1 MPLFKEP
8 KYKTSKIDLDKD
20 TVFKSL
26 KKRTNPKPKKE
37 VKFTW
42 SGLGN
47 LVRSLAPTDP
57 RKFERLGLL
66 ASGEA
71 KPEEKDYI
79 DFFEDVEKGLYGIAE
94 NTAYSIGD
102 LATSGIDAVAG
113 TNLNERLDKSFE

>member
-42 SGLGN
+42 RGAAN
-47 LVRSLAPTDP
+47 LASSFDITSP
-57 RKFERLGLL
+57 RRLERLGLL
-66 ASGEA
+66 SRGEE
-71 KPEEKDYI
+71 KPQEKDYI
-79 DFFEDVEKGLYGIAE
+79 DFFEDIEKGLYK
-94 NTAYSIGD
+94 
-102 LATSGIDAVAG
+102 VA
-113 TNLNERLDKSFE
+113 

>member
-47 LVRSLAPTDP
+47 LDRSLALTDP
-57 RKFERLGLL
+57 RRFER
-66 ASGEA
+66 
-71 KPEEKDYI
+71 
-79 DFFEDVEKGLYGIAE
+79 V
-94 NTAYSIGD
+94 
-102 LATSGIDAVAG
+102 
-113 TNLNERLDKSFE
+113 